1 MATAPAVGHLV
12 AAAAFVA
19 ADGVAAGRV
28 TVGSRVGGTVSG
40 NGCRDGI
47 TPAVFVRI
55 RVGVRIVVG
64 TGQAEC
70 TGQAAGTGIA
80 ATCTQRTGVAAVSA
94 ITTVAIAAKRE
105 AADRKAAISAIAAI
119 GVAAVARS
127 EEHTSEPQ

>member
-1 MATAPAVGHLV
+1 M
-12 AAAAFVA
+12 
-19 ADGVAAGRV
+19 R
-28 TVGSRVGGTVSG
+28 
-40 NGCRDGI
+40 RDVI
-47 TPAVFVRI
+47 PPAVFVRI

-119 GVAAVARS
+119 GVAAVARRVADAV
-127 EEHTSEPQ
+127 HAVAADYAKIGRAHVCTPL